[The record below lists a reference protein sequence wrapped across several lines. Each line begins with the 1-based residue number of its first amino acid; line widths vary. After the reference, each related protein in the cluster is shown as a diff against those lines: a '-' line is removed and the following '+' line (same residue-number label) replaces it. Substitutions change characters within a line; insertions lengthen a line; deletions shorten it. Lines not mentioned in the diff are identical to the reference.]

1 LHLSGRKTGGIVT
14 NQRRFPG
21 LAGGELIWAELDE
34 TRMLFA
40 PVSSDRPETHPMRR
54 KIKRTVSHLRS
65 LWRHRRHLKNVVHTH
80 LYFIENPNT
89 SLWGGIT
96 TADEEGLRA
105 AVALAAKYPGPIVE
119 VGTLF
124 GWTTQLLAT
133 LKAPERELIS
143 IDNYCWNP
151 FCLSQE
157 DHRAI
162 THRSLRYCL
171 ERCNTSLFEGTTH
184 EFYRRYRGATPS
196 MVFIDA
202 DHSYRESNADIQWA
216 RDMGV
221 PIITGHDYQALHPGV
236 IQAVNEQFGKA
247 FELHGSV
254 WIAENKTP
262 KRVAA

>member
-1 LHLSGRKTGGIVT
+1 
-14 NQRRFPG
+14 
-21 LAGGELIWAELDE
+21 
-34 TRMLFA
+34 
-40 PVSSDRPETHPMRR
+40 MRG
-54 KIKRTVSHLRS
+54 KIIRAVKHLRS
-65 LWRHRRHLKNVVHTH
+65 LVRHRRTLTKLVNTH
-80 LYFIENPNT
+80 VYFLENRHA
-89 SLWGGIT
+89 SLWGGLSE
-96 TADEEGLRA
+96 ADEAGIAA
-105 AVALAAKYPGPIVE
+105 AVQQAAKYPGPIVE

-133 LKAPERELIS
+133 LKAPQTELIS

-151 FCLSQE
+151 FCLSPE

-221 PIITGHDYQALHPGV
+221 PVIAGHDYQSLHPGV
-236 IQAVNEQFGKA
+236 VQAVNEQFGRA

-254 WIAENKTP
+254 WIAANARP
-262 KRVAA
+262 QRAAAA